1 MVRPVE
7 TAILQGIGNVLFH
20 SGWEV
25 SNVCIGEPG
34 IFKIADIETEP
45 FYHRLEAGDTLLC
58 VRLEQVDLIHT
69 TIAEEEIG
77 N

>member
-7 TAILQGIGNVLFH
+7 TAILQGIGNVLFR
-20 SGWEV
+20 SRWEI

-34 IFKIADIETEP
+34 VFEIADIETEP
-45 FYHRLEAGDTLLC
+45 LYHRLETGDTLLC
-58 VRLEQVDLIHT
+58 VRLSQVDLILAV
-69 TIAEEEIG
+69 IAEEEIG

>member
-7 TAILQGIGNVLFH
+7 AAILQGVGNVLLH
-20 SGWEV
+20 SGREV
-25 SNVCIGEPG
+25 SNVCIGDPG
-34 IFKIADIETEP
+34 ILEIADIEMEL

-58 VRLEQVDLIHT
+58 VRLSQVDLVLAVIV
-69 TIAEEEIG
+69 EKEIG